1 MELTKSLVD
10 VQWLRANAPDGQA
23 GAGVRI
29 IDLRWYL
36 QGKSAAEEYAKG
48 HIPGAVFL
56 DLNADL
62 TAAEGPGR
70 HPIPSAEKFEET
82 MRKAGV
88 SADTRVVAYDD
99 AGGSIAARLWWLLHH
114 YAHPHASILDGGLPA
129 WLAAGAPLT
138 TEVPRV
144 APGDFRARPPWT
156 DRVVDKNYVGKA
168 IARGA
173 LVLDARSAERFRGDS
188 EPIDARP
195 GHIPGARSA
204 PWAGNLD
211 AGAFKSPNALRSRFA
226 ALGADGSREVIVYCG
241 SGVTACH
248 DLLALEVGGLRDARL
263 YEGSWSDWAK
273 DATLPA
279 AKGDE

>member
-10 VQWLRANAPDGQA
+10 VQWLRANALEPLPGHD
-23 GAGVRI
+23 VRI

-36 QGKSAAEEYAKG
+36 QGKNAAEEYAKG
-48 HIPGAVFL
+48 HIVGAVFL

-62 TAAEGPGR
+62 TAPEGPGR
-70 HPIPSAEKFEET
+70 HPIPSAESFEAA
-82 MRKAGV
+82 MRRAGV
-88 SADTRVVAYDD
+88 SADTHVVVYDD

-114 YAHPHASILDGGLPA
+114 YAHPHASILDGGLQA
-129 WLAAGAPLT
+129 WLAAGGTLT
-138 TEVPRV
+138 TDVPQV
-144 APGDFRARPPWT
+144 APGEFRARPPWT
-156 DRVVDKNYVGKA
+156 DRVVDKTYVGKA
-168 IARGA
+168 IERGA
-173 LVLDARSAERFRGDS
+173 LVLDARSLERYRGDS

-211 AGAFKSPNALRSRFA
+211 AGVFKSAGALRSRFA
-226 ALGADGSREVIVYCG
+226 ALGADEGRETIVYCG

-248 DLLALEVGGLRDARL
+248 DLLALELGGFRGARL

-273 DATLPA
+273 DDTLPA